1 MLDFGRRN
9 LHQDVALLDA
19 AADVDVS
26 CGNVSARAS
35 EDVGQIE
42 GQGRAGPKDGRRRRA
57 RAHRGGQ
64 NCRNEVAR
72 LFGRRYDF
80 GMKLIVTPT
89 AITHRAEQNEQRAKP
104 QQATSGAARGP
115 VLNFALRLANR
126 LGFAGSE
133 KLDRSSVVLN
143 VHHSNPSAN
152 TPCATLPSA
161 PLRSVANKYGTS
173 SSVVGVANR
182 RPPTTAR
189 AKAAFCSPP
198 GSPIAIGSMP
208 TIIAVAVISTGR
220 IRVTP
225 ASTAASSAGF
235 PASCSSRA

>member
-1 MLDFGRRN
+1 M
-9 LHQDVALLDA
+9 Q
-19 AADVDVS
+19 
-26 CGNVSARAS
+26 
-35 EDVGQIE
+35 
-42 GQGRAGPKDGRRRRA
+42 
-57 RAHRGGQ
+57 
-64 NCRNEVAR
+64 
-72 LFGRRYDF
+72 
-80 GMKLIVTPT
+80 LIVTPT
-89 AITHRAEQNEQRAKP
+89 AITHGADQNEQRAKP
-104 QQATSGAARGP
+104 EQAPSDAARAAGRRA

-143 VHHSNPSAN
+143 VHHSNPSAK

-173 SSVVGVANR
+173 NSVVGVANR

-220 IRVTP
+220 IRGTP
-225 ASTAASSAGF
+225 ASPGASRGGF